1 MLYITIISIM
11 TKLQIFLVVF
21 ILFIGL
27 ILRLHN
33 YSVYPQR
40 GATSDEYSYSFLGV
54 SLLTKHIPISWSA
67 ISAYKN
73 RSDLT
78 IKNLYFPIVHPY
90 FDHPPLNGL
99 LVGSWALLFGQNTFS
114 KIELGTIRLISI
126 LLSMI
131 SSIFV
136 FMLGFRFYGFKTGLW
151 ALLIYSTTVIF
162 IMSGRVVL
170 AENLLTPLLLG
181 TIYLFCSFR
190 KNMTLKKTIF
200 IGILCGL
207 AFWTKELGI
216 AVLLSMAYLFIAEK
230 IKIRFTLGLIWASL
244 FFVLLYVFYGAYFD
258 WEVFKAVVSTQS
270 NRVVGPETLLYITS
284 TPIIINKIYYDGWY
298 FLGFVSFFLSFLEY
312 KKHRFLL
319 VPAFTYFLLMVYS
332 LTERG
337 EMGWYL
343 IPLFPFMALF
353 TANFLVEGLEKKNWS
368 IFLLLIFV
376 GLYEVQYL
384 FRANFGLTPTQFRLI
399 LILMFCPFILSF
411 SFKKEQLFAKLGNIA
426 FYTFIL
432 GNIFLTYS
440 YIHPA

>member
-1 MLYITIISIM
+1 M
-11 TKLQIFLVVF
+11 TKLRIFLVVF

-78 IKNLYFPIVHPY
+78 IKNLYFPIVSPY

-99 LVGSWALLFGQNTFS
+99 LVGGWALIFGQDTFS
-114 KIELGTIRLISI
+114 KIELKTIRLVPIFLSI
-126 LLSMI
+126 A
-131 SSIFV
+131 SSVIV
-136 FMLGFRFYGFKTGLW
+136 FILGLRLYNFKTGIW

-162 IMSGRVVL
+162 VMNGRVAL
-170 AENLLTPLLLG
+170 AENLLTPFFLA
-181 TIYLFCSFR
+181 TIYLFYIFR
-190 KNMTLKKTIF
+190 TNMNFKKTI
-200 IGILCGL
+200 IISILCGL

-216 AVLLSMAYLFIAEK
+216 AVLLSMIYLFIAEK
-230 IKIRFTLGLIWASL
+230 IKPKLTLALISTYL
-244 FFVLLYVFYGAYFD
+244 FFVLFYILYGMYYD
-258 WEVFKAVVSTQS
+258 WELFKAVLTIQS
-270 NRVVGPETLLYITS
+270 DRAIGPETLLYIAS
-284 TPIIINKIYYDGWY
+284 TPIIVNKIYYDGWY
-298 FLGFVSFFLSFLEY
+298 FLGFISFFLSFLDY
-312 KKHRFLL
+312 QKYRFIL
-319 VPAFTYFLLMVYS
+319 VPAFTYFLLMIFS
-332 LTERG
+332 LTQRG

-368 IFLLLIFV
+368 IFALLIFV
-376 GLYEVQYL
+376 GLYQVQYL
-384 FRANFGLTPTQFRLI
+384 FKSNFGLTPMQFRMI
-399 LILMFCPFILSF
+399 LVLMFCPFLLAYA
-411 SFKKEQLFAKLGNIA
+411 FKKERLFAKLGNAA
-426 FYTFIL
+426 FYIFIL
-432 GNIFLTYS
+432 CNIFLTYN

>member
-1 MLYITIISIM
+1 M
-11 TKLQIFLVVF
+11 TKLRIFLVVF
-21 ILFIGL
+21 VLFMGL

-67 ISAYKN
+67 VSAYKN

-78 IKNLYFPIVHPY
+78 IKNLYFPIVFPY

-99 LVGSWALLFGQNTFS
+99 IVGSWALIFGQNTFS
-114 KIELGTIRLISI
+114 KIELGTIRLIPI
-126 LLSMI
+126 FLSML
-131 SSIFV
+131 SSVIV
-136 FMLGFRFYGFKTGLW
+136 FALGYRFFGFKTGLW

-162 IMSGRVVL
+162 IMNGRVVL
-170 AENLLTPLLLG
+170 AENLLTPFLLIA
-181 TIYLFCSFR
+181 IYLFYVFR
-190 KNMTLKKTIF
+190 KSMTLTKTIF

-216 AVLLSMAYLFIAEK
+216 VAFLSMLCLFIAEK
-230 IKIRFTLGLIWASL
+230 IKLKFILMLIAISL
-244 FFVLLYVFYGAYFD
+244 FSVLLYVSYGMYYD
-258 WEVFKAVVSTQS
+258 WEVFKAVISIQS
-270 NRVVGPETLLYITS
+270 DRIVGPETLLHVMS
-284 TPIIINKIYYDGWY
+284 TPIIINKTYNDGWY
-298 FLGFVSFFLSFLEY
+298 FLGFISFFLSFLDYRKY
-312 KKHRFLL
+312 KFLL
-319 VPAFTYFLLMVYS
+319 VPAFVYFLLMIFS

-384 FRANFGLTPTQFRLI
+384 FRANFGLTPIQFRII
-399 LILMFCPFILSF
+399 LLSMFCPFLLACV
-411 SFKKEQLFAKLGNIA
+411 FKKEQLFAKLGNIA
-426 FYTFIL
+426 FYAFIL

>member
-1 MLYITIISIM
+1 M
-11 TKLQIFLVVF
+11 TKLQIFLVIFV
-21 ILFIGL
+21 LFVGL

-78 IKNLYFPIVHPY
+78 IKNLYFPIVYPY

-114 KIELGTIRLISI
+114 KIELETIRLIPI
-126 LLSMI
+126 LLSTV

-136 FMLGFRFYGFKTGLW
+136 FMLGFRLYGFKTGLW

-162 IMSGRVVL
+162 VMNGRVVL
-170 AENLLTPLLLG
+170 AENLLTPILLE
-181 TIYLFCSFR
+181 TVYLFYFFR
-190 KNMTLKKTIF
+190 TNMNFKMTLI
-200 IGILCGL
+200 IGILSGL

-216 AVLLSMAYLFIAEK
+216 AVLLSMAYLFIVEK
-230 IKIRFTLGLIWASL
+230 VKIRFTLGLIATAL
-244 FFVLLYVFYGAYFD
+244 FFVLLYVLYGAYFD
-258 WEVFKAVVSTQS
+258 WNVFKTVVSIQS
-270 NRVVGPETLLYITS
+270 NRVVGPETLLYVIS
-284 TPIIINKIYYDGWY
+284 TPIIVNKLYYDGWY
-298 FLGFVSFFLSFLEY
+298 LLGFVSFFLSFLDY
-312 KKHRFLL
+312 RKYRFLL
-319 VPAFTYFLLMVYS
+319 IPAFIYFFLMIFS

-376 GLYEVQYL
+376 GLYEVQYI
-384 FRANFGLTPTQFRLI
+384 FRANFGLTPTQFRII
-399 LILMFCPFILSF
+399 LIMIFCPFLLSHV
-411 SFKKEQLFAKLGNIA
+411 FKKEDLSAKLGNTA
-426 FYTFIL
+426 FYIFIL
-432 GNIFLTYS
+432 GNTFLTYN

>member
-1 MLYITIISIM
+1 MNR
-11 TKLQIFLVVF
+11 LQIFLVIIV
-21 ILFIGL
+21 LFVGL

-54 SLLTKHIPISWSA
+54 SLLTKGVPVSWSA
-67 ISAYKN
+67 LSGYKN

-78 IKNLYFPIVHPY
+78 IKNLYFPIVFPY

-99 LVGSWALLFGQNTFS
+99 LVGSWALLFGQNTFP
-114 KIELGTIRLISI
+114 KIELSTIRLVPIM
-126 LLSMI
+126 LSMI

-136 FMLGFRFYGFKTGLW
+136 FLLGLRLYSFKTALW
-151 ALLIYSTTVIF
+151 ALLIYSTTVLF
-162 IMSGRVVL
+162 VMNGRVVL

-181 TIYLFCSFR
+181 TIYLFYSFR
-190 KNMTLKKTIF
+190 KNMTFKKTIL

-207 AFWTKELGI
+207 GLWTKELGI
-216 AVLLSMAYLFIAEK
+216 VIFLSMLYLFIAEK
-230 IKIRFTLGLIWASL
+230 IKMKLIITLTIASL
-244 FFVLLYVFYGAYFD
+244 SFVLLYIGYGAYYN
-258 WEVFKAVVSTQS
+258 WEVFKTVVSIQS
-270 NRVVGPETLLYITS
+270 DRVIGPETLLYLTS

-298 FLGFVSFFLSFLEY
+298 FLGFVSFFLSFLDY
-312 KKHRFLL
+312 QKHKLIL
-319 VPAFTYFLLMVYS
+319 VPAFIYFLLMVFS
-332 LTERG
+332 LTEKG

-353 TANFLVEGLEKKNWS
+353 TANFLAEGLEKNNWS

-384 FRANFGLTPTQFRLI
+384 FRANFGLTSMQFRII
-399 LILMFCPFILSF
+399 LIMMFCPFILSHAF
-411 SFKKEQLFAKLGNIA
+411 RKEQLFAKLGNIA
-426 FYTFIL
+426 FYAFIA
-432 GNIFLTYS
+432 GNILLTYN

>member
-1 MLYITIISIM
+1 M
-11 TKLQIFLVVF
+11 TKLQILLVASV
-21 ILFIGL
+21 LFVGL

-33 YSVYPQR
+33 YSLYPQR

-54 SLLTKHIPISWSA
+54 SLLTKGVPISWSA
-67 ISAYKN
+67 VSGYRH

-78 IKNLYFPIVHPY
+78 IKNLYFPIVYPY

-99 LVGSWALLFGQNTFS
+99 LVGSWALLFGQNTFP
-114 KIELGTIRLISI
+114 KIELETIRLVPIF
-126 LLSMI
+126 LSMI
-131 SSIFV
+131 SSVLV
-136 FMLGFRFYGFKTGLW
+136 FMLGLRFYNYKTALW

-162 IMSGRVVL
+162 VMNGRVVL

-181 TIYLFCSFR
+181 AIYLFYSFR
-190 KNMTLKKTIF
+190 KNMTFKGTMV

-216 AVLLSMAYLFIAEK
+216 AVLLSMFYLFISEK
-230 IKIRFTLGLIWASL
+230 IKVKFTLGLISTSL
-244 FFVLLYVFYGAYFD
+244 FFVLLYVIYGAYYD
-258 WEVFKAVVSTQS
+258 WEVFKKVISIQS
-270 NRVVGPETLLYITS
+270 DRVVGPETLLYLTS
-284 TPIIINKIYYDGWY
+284 TPIIINKLYYDGWY
-298 FLGFVSFFLSFLEY
+298 FLGFTSFFLSFLNY
-312 KKHRFLL
+312 HKNKFVL
-319 VPAFTYFLLMVYS
+319 VPAFAYFLLMIFF

-353 TANFLVEGLEKKNWS
+353 TANFLIEGLEKKNWS

-384 FRANFGLTPTQFRLI
+384 FRANFGLTSMQFRTI
-399 LILMFCPFILSF
+399 LILMFSPFILSF
-411 SFKKEQLFAKLGNIA
+411 ALKKEELFAKLGNIA
-426 FYTFIL
+426 FYAFIL
-432 GNIFLTYS
+432 GNILLTYN